1 MWCIP
6 ELTKEYAERMDD
18 VLNLYEKPLNPKEP
32 VVCLDEKPVQLLEDA
47 RKPIAADKPG
57 AIFKR
62 DYEYVRGGTANVFC
76 GVEPK
81 AGRHFTRVTKNRKGP
96 AFAKMISRIAK
107 AYPRKK
113 TIHMVMDNLSTHG
126 KKSLTDLYGE
136 KRGSK
141 IWGKFTPH
149 YTSEHASWL
158 DQAEIEIGIFSR
170 QCLGKDRI
178 GSIQALRERASAWNR
193 RMNRQRRKINW
204 RFTVGDARRKFGY
217 KSTAFIRSE
226 Y

>member
-6 ELTKEYAERMDD
+6 ELTREYAERMED

-47 RKPIAADKPG
+47 RESIVADKPG

-76 GVEPK
+76 AVEPR
-81 AGRHFTRVTKNRKGP
+81 AGRHLTRVTRNRKGP
-96 AFAKMISRIAK
+96 EFAKMIAGIARV
-107 AYPRKK
+107 YPGKK
-113 TIHMVMDNLSTHG
+113 TIHLVMDNLSTHG
-126 KKSLTDLYGE
+126 KKSLTDFYGE
-136 KRGSK
+136 KRGGK
-141 IWGKFTPH
+141 IWGMFTPH
-149 YTSEHASWL
+149 YTPKHASWL

-178 GSIQALRERASAWNR
+178 GSIKALRLRANAWNR
-193 RMNRQRRKINW
+193 RMNSQRRKINW
-204 RFTVGDARRKFGY
+204 SFTVLNAREKFRY
-217 KSTAFIRSE
+217 KSVRFIRSE
-226 Y
+226 H

>member
-6 ELTKEYAERMDD
+6 EMTPEYAEKMED

-47 RKPIAADKPG
+47 RPCIAADKPG

-76 GVEPK
+76 AVEPK
-81 AGRHFTRVTKNRKGP
+81 AGKHFTRVTKNRKGP
-96 AFAKMISRIAK
+96 AFAKMIARIAR
-107 AYPRKK
+107 AYTGKK
-113 TIHMVMDNLSTHG
+113 TIHLVMDNLSTHG
-126 KKSLTDLYGE
+126 EKSLTNFYGE
-136 KRGSK
+136 KLGGE

-149 YTSEHASWL
+149 YTPKHASWL

-170 QCLGKDRI
+170 QCLGHDRI
-178 GSIQALRERASAWNR
+178 GDIPALRKRASAWNS

-204 RFTVGDARRKFGY
+204 SFTVPDARKKFRY
-217 KSTAFIRSE
+217 KSTDFIRSR

>member
-6 ELTKEYAERMDD
+6 ELTKEDAEKMED
-18 VLNLYEKPLNPKEP
+18 VLNLYEKPINLKEP

-76 GVEPK
+76 AVEPK
-81 AGRHFTRVTKNRKGP
+81 AGKHFTRVTKNRKGP
-96 AFAKMISRIAK
+96 AFAKMISRIAR
-107 AYPRKK
+107 AYSGTS
-113 TIHMVMDNLSTHG
+113 TIHLVMDNLSTHG
-126 KKSLTDLYGE
+126 KKSLTDFYGE
-136 KRGSK
+136 KRGGK
-141 IWGKFTPH
+141 IWDKFTLHHTPK
-149 YTSEHASWL
+149 HASWL

-178 GSIQALRERASAWNR
+178 GDIQSLRKRTAAWNS
-193 RMNRQRRKINW
+193 RMNRQRRQINW
-204 RFTVGDARRKFGY
+204 SFTVLDARKKFQY
-217 KSTAFIRSE
+217 KSASFIRSE
-226 Y
+226 H